1 MRGIGEGGAMAE
13 CYHGKLIYARIEMC
27 RRTADK
33 QRAKQVHVARPD
45 RAELLAVIDE
55 LLDMEK
61 LMHERIEAVEATRWW
76 RLGRWM
82 GIVDKGKG
90 KEGGA

>member
-1 MRGIGEGGAMAE
+1 
-13 CYHGKLIYARIEMC
+13 
-27 RRTADK
+27 
-33 QRAKQVHVARPD
+33 
-45 RAELLAVIDE
+45 
-55 LLDMEK
+55 MEK